1 METTTMNTYRTSE
14 YTDRSPFRRK
24 VDTQDRMDHLKK
36 VVEQY
41 GYQPRIN
48 RYAILLHGLDHLD
61 LECYEATYQ
70 EVKAQLKDLFGCFDP
85 MKALNNLT
93 IRA

>member
-1 METTTMNTYRTSE
+1 MNTIRTGE
-14 YTDRSPFRRK
+14 YADRSPYRRK
-24 VDTQDRMDHLKK
+24 VDTVDRMDHLRKC
-36 VVEQY
+36 VEHY

-70 EVKAQLKDLFGCFDP
+70 EVKAQLKDLFGGFDP